1 MVSEKKLHR
10 NFELPKIFSNRP
22 IKIRSQSKEGKRRI
36 QSESKPLN
44 TLSIERSSR
53 KLKPSNEKLSKST
66 KSKFNNLEIS
76 QNLD

>member
-10 NFELPKIFSNRP
+10 NFELPTIFSNRP

-36 QSESKPLN
+36 QSDSKPLN

-53 KLKPSNEKLSKST
+53 KLKPSNAKLSKST